1 MAYVLD
7 TNAFS
12 VFGHYYRD
20 SFPSFWENLDRLVA
34 EDRITSIRQVEQEL
48 ERYNANRHIREWVS
62 NHESLFVT
70 PSSEVMEGVREIFA
84 VPHFQQMIGEK
95 RRLGPRP
102 VADPW
107 VIARA
112 WELDGCVVSE
122 ETPKPN
128 SAQIPNVCDHF
139 GVECCKVS
147 GMLQREGWVY

>member
-7 TNAFS
+7 TSAIS

-20 SFPSFWENLDRLVA
+20 TFQTFWENLEQLIEEGRL
-34 EDRITSIRQVEQEL
+34 TSVRQVEQEL
-48 ERYNANRHIREWVS
+48 ERYSANPHIEEWVD
-62 NHESLFVT
+62 NHGNLFVT
-70 PSSEVMEGVREIFA
+70 PSAEVMAGVREILA

-95 RRLGPRP
+95 RQLKPGP

-112 WELDGCVVSE
+112 WELDGCVVTE

-128 SAQIPNVCDHF
+128 SAKIPNVCDHF
-139 GVECCKVS
+139 GIDCAPVR
-147 GMLQREGWVY
+147 GMLEQEGWVY